1 MMTSVVLISQ
11 DILTFGPFLINPY
24 EAGEFQ
30 NYASTITGGLREPLT
45 DVGFV
50 CPEDGDIHHPLSDV
64 LAVTGQVESEQR
76 HPEESVSVFLPF
88 SFRILIKAPFTKW
101 NQQGVHSLKTELLR
115 V

>member
-1 MMTSVVLISQ
+1 MTSVVLISQ

-24 EAGEFQ
+24 EAGESQ

-50 CPEDGDIHHPLSDV
+50 CPEDGDIHHTLSDV

-88 SFRILIKAPFTKW
+88 SFHILIKAPFTKW